1 MEKKNNIALILS
13 IVICLLPMILG
24 AISYNELPEP
34 MPIHFTLN
42 DVPDNYAPKAFAVF
56 GIPIIMAIVQAI
68 CVVIMLK
75 SNKFENDKEPKLLK
89 IFKWFIPVIT
99 VLIYI
104 LMLSAALE
112 KNIHIGKSVCLIL
125 GVLFIIIGN
134 YLPKTSYE
142 DGKKVFHPTPKN
154 EKTFRKMSKIMGY
167 GFVGI
172 GIILLILI
180 IVV

>member
-34 MPIHFTLN
+34 MPIHFTVN

-89 IFKWFIPVIT
+89 IFKWLIPVIT

-112 KNIHIGKSVCLIL
+112 KNMYIGKSVCLIL

-134 YLPKTSYE
+134 YLPKISYE